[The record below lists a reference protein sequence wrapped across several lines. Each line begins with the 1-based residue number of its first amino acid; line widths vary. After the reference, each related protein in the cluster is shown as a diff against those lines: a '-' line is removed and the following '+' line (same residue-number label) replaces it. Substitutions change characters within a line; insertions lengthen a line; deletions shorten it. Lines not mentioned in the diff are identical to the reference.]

1 MAPAFS
7 KCFFLPNYYISNI
20 GELVINVSPLEGYL
34 TQGENFRNISDL
46 PPKNWKYA
54 THTQIKI
61 IFQECMP
68 MRNLTLIL
76 TLWGL
81 LLLSWSNIYAA
92 GPAEKSAGFSGRLS
106 AGAGYMTS
114 TDQLKTTDEN
124 KRIGSLSGDAERYD
138 KFMPLA
144 LFNLRYT
151 FAESG
156 RQVYF
161 GTAPELSGPP
171 GLSLGFVQPFSEGSR
186 LDISVFTRLL
196 SEVWRDPYLT
206 DTGRKETRE
215 YNYGTRL
222 AYEEIL
228 GTGLMLSYAFSRV
241 DVNVDDIGD
250 RFKDLE
256 RDGYIHSAEVKYALG
271 LGQSMSLIPGFELS
285 IGDIDGEANAYT
297 GYQFGLGFR
306 KFSKLYQLMLK
317 AAIGW
322 DDYDSKHPVFNRTR
336 NDTNYSVFGML
347 TRSDLF
353 GQDFLFAT
361 LMAGYRYRDSNVS
374 FLEAQTFLSGA
385 MIGIEF

>member
-1 MAPAFS
+1 
-7 KCFFLPNYYISNI
+7 
-20 GELVINVSPLEGYL
+20 
-34 TQGENFRNISDL
+34 
-46 PPKNWKYA
+46 
-54 THTQIKI
+54 
-61 IFQECMP
+61 MP

-81 LLLSWSNIYAA
+81 LLFSWSNIYAA
-92 GPAEKSAGFSGRLS
+92 GSAEKSAGFSGWLS

-124 KRIGSLSGDAERYD
+124 KRIDSLSGDADWYD

-161 GTAPELSGPP
+161 GTPPELSGPP
-171 GLSLGFVQPFSEGSR
+171 GLSLGFVQPFSDGSR
-186 LDISVFTRLL
+186 LDISVFTRLF
-196 SEVWRDPYLT
+196 SEAWRDPYLIN
-206 DTGRKETRE
+206 TGRKETRE
-215 YNYGTRL
+215 YNYGTRF

-228 GTGLMLSYAFSRV
+228 GSGFKLSYAFSRV

-256 RDGYIHSAEVKYALG
+256 RDGDVHKADVEYDFSLG
-271 LGQSMSLIPGFELS
+271 KAMTLSPGFELS
-285 IGDIDGEANAYT
+285 IGDIDGEANAYA

-322 DDYDSKHPVFNRTR
+322 DDYDDKHPVFNKTR
-336 NDTNYSVFGML
+336 NDTKYSVFGML

-361 LMAGYRYRDSNVS
+361 LMAGYRYRDSNIS

>member
-1 MAPAFS
+1 
-7 KCFFLPNYYISNI
+7 
-20 GELVINVSPLEGYL
+20 
-34 TQGENFRNISDL
+34 
-46 PPKNWKYA
+46 
-54 THTQIKI
+54 
-61 IFQECMP
+61 MP
-68 MRNLTLIL
+68 MRNWALIL
-76 TLWGL
+76 TLLGL

-124 KRIGSLSGDAERYD
+124 KRIDSLSGDADWYD

-161 GTAPELSGPP
+161 GTPPELSGPP
-171 GLSLGFVQPFSEGSR
+171 GLSLGFVQPFSDGGR
-186 LDISVFTRLL
+186 LDISVFARPF
-196 SEVWRDPYLT
+196 SETWRDPYLT
-206 DTGRKETRE
+206 DIGRKETRE
-215 YNYGTRL
+215 YNYGARF

-228 GTGLMLSYAFSRV
+228 GTGFKLSYAFSRI
-241 DVNVDDIGD
+241 DVNVDDIGN
-250 RFKDLE
+250 RFNDLE
-256 RDGYIHSAEVKYALG
+256 RDGYIHNAEIKYDFRLG
-271 LGQSMSLIPGFELS
+271 HSLSLIPGFELS

-297 GYQFGLGFR
+297 GYKFGLGFR

-322 DDYDSKHPVFNRTR
+322 DDYDDKHPVFNKTR

-361 LMAGYRYRDSNVS
+361 LMVGYRYRDSNIS

>member
-1 MAPAFS
+1 
-7 KCFFLPNYYISNI
+7 
-20 GELVINVSPLEGYL
+20 
-34 TQGENFRNISDL
+34 
-46 PPKNWKYA
+46 
-54 THTQIKI
+54 
-61 IFQECMP
+61 MP
-68 MRNLTLIL
+68 MRNSTLIL
-76 TLWGL
+76 SLLGL
-81 LLLSWSNIYAA
+81 FLLSWSKIYAA
-92 GPAEKSAGFSGRLS
+92 DPAGKSAGFSGRLS

-124 KRIGSLSGDAERYD
+124 KRIDSLSGDADWYD

-151 FAESG
+151 FTESG

-161 GTAPELSGPP
+161 GTPPELSGPP
-171 GLSLGFVQPFSEGSR
+171 GLSLGFVQPFSDGSR
-186 LDISVFTRLL
+186 LDISVFTQLL

-206 DTGRKETRE
+206 NTNRKETRE
-215 YNYGTRL
+215 YNYGIRF
-222 AYEEIL
+222 AYEEIF
-228 GTGLMLSYAFSRV
+228 GTGFKLSYAFSRI

-256 RDGYIHSAEVKYALG
+256 RDGYIHNAEVKYDFR
-271 LGQSMSLIPGFELS
+271 LGQSVSLIPGFELS
-285 IGDIDGEANAYT
+285 IGDIDGEANAYR
-297 GYQFGLGFR
+297 GYQFGLGFS

-322 DDYDSKHPVFNRTR
+322 DDYDDKHPVFNKTR
-336 NDTNYSVFGML
+336 NDKNYSAFGML

-361 LMAGYRYRDSNVS
+361 LMAGYRYRDSNIS